1 MKVTHGQNSW
11 LPNHPTT
18 FYCYRC
24 CWSRLPLLRLYWKCY
39 KRAFLPNACFRDHVG
54 SLKFAIVEVGIY
66 TTKTGRRSKAG
77 FDVLFCCLSG
87 LKKVVEKES
96 IQQMKSP
103 SVLCV
108 YSHGDKRKIGAT
120 RGPIAPH
127 TARPRRCQR
136 SGLGPSLRSEVVPPC
151 FTSIALTPGAMEPV
165 LMCLFAI
172 C

>member
-1 MKVTHGQNSW
+1 MVKTHDF
-11 LPNHPTT
+11 LIIRLHFTVIVVVEVV
-18 FYCYRC
+18 YRC
-24 CWSRLPLLRLYWKCY
+24 CVCTGSATKGRFFPT
-39 KRAFLPNACFRDHVG
+39 PCFRDHVG

-66 TTKTGRRSKAG
+66 TTKTGRWSKAG

-136 SGLGPSLRSEVVPPC
+136 SGFGPSLRSEVVPPC
-151 FTSIALTPGAMEPV
+151 FTSIFLTPGAMEPV